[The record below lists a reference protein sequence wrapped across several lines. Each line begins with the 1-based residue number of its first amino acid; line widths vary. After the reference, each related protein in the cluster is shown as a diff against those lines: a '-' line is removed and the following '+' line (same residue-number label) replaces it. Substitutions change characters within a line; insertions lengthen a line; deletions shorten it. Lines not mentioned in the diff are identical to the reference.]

1 MPTPDIVLL
10 IVILLSAVM
19 GLFRG
24 LVKEVLSLAAWL
36 IAFMLAM
43 YLSPRL
49 AENYAGTFGG
59 FSVARAVLFV
69 VIFLFTLIAGS
80 IIQWMLGKLLESTG
94 LSGTDRFLGFL
105 FGSLRGAMVCIV
117 ALIALRGFA
126 EKTDW
131 WQTSA
136 LIPEFMAFEQDVLS
150 LMGYA
155 KDAVV
160 DLNEEFTDQLESLDQ
175 TPAP

>member
-1 MPTPDIVLL
+1 MPTPDVVLL

-36 IAFMLAM
+36 LAFFLAM

-49 AENYAGTFGG
+49 AENYADTFGG
-59 FSVARAVLFV
+59 FTVARVVLFV
-69 VIFLFTLIAGS
+69 VIFAVTLIAAS
-80 IIQWMLGKLLESTG
+80 MLQWMLGKFLESTG

-105 FGSLRGAMVCIV
+105 FGSVRGVMVCIV

-126 EKTDW
+126 ENSQW
-131 WQTSA
+131 WQDSG

-160 DLNEEFTDQLESLDQ
+160 DLNQEISEQMETLEQ
-175 TPAP
+175 

>member
-1 MPTPDIVLL
+1 MPTPDVVLL

-36 IAFMLAM
+36 LAFLLAM

-59 FSVARAVLFV
+59 FTVARVVLFV
-69 VIFLFTLIAGS
+69 VIFAVTLIAAS
-80 IIQWMLGKLLESTG
+80 MLQWMLGKFLESTG
-94 LSGTDRFLGFL
+94 LSDTDRFLGFL
-105 FGSLRGAMVCIV
+105 FGSVRGVMVCIV

-126 EKTDW
+126 EDSQW
-131 WQTSA
+131 WQDSR

-160 DLNEEFTDQLESLDQ
+160 DLNQELSEQMETLDQ
-175 TPAP
+175 

>member
-10 IVILLSAVM
+10 IVILLSEVM

-36 IAFMLAM
+36 LAFFVAM

-49 AENYAGTFGG
+49 AENYAGSFGG
-59 FSVARAVLFV
+59 YTVARVILFALLFAV
-69 VIFLFTLIAGS
+69 TLIAAS
-80 IIQWMLGKLLESTG
+80 IVQWLLGKFLEGTG

-105 FGSLRGAMVCIV
+105 FGSLRGVVVCIV
-117 ALIALRGFA
+117 ALIAIRGFA
-126 EKTDW
+126 QESGW
-131 WQTSA
+131 WESSR
-136 LIPEFMAFEQDVLS
+136 LIPEFMAFEEDVLS

-160 DLNEEFTDQLESLDQ
+160 DLNEQVSEQMDQLDPPS
-175 TPAP
+175 P

>member
-1 MPTPDIVLL
+1 MPTPDVVLL

-36 IAFMLAM
+36 LAFFLAM

-59 FSVARAVLFV
+59 FTVARVVLFV
-69 VIFLFTLIAGS
+69 VIFVVTLIAAS
-80 IIQWMLGKLLESTG
+80 MLQWMLGKFLESTG

-105 FGSLRGAMVCIV
+105 FGSARGVMVCIV
-117 ALIALRGFA
+117 VLIALRGFA
-126 EKTDW
+126 ENAQW
-131 WQTSA
+131 WQDSG

-160 DLNEEFTDQLESLDQ
+160 DLNQEISEQMETLDQ
-175 TPAP
+175 